1 MGSDAPTL
9 LVLGTR
15 PEVIKLAP
23 VVRELAARDRPHVIV
38 HTGQHYD
45 ESLRDAIYDQL
56 GLPEPDHALGVGS
69 DSQERQV
76 GAILQRLGD
85 VFDAESPSIVIVQ
98 GDTNSALAGALA
110 AAKHGIDVGHVE
122 AGLRCGDRTM
132 PEELNRILIDHAA
145 EDLFAP
151 TEAARR
157 NLRREGRGEDCLV
170 TGNTIVD
177 AVREHASLAGER
189 AAVLDDLGLRSGEY
203 ALATLHRAENVDD
216 ADTFGQ
222 ILAGI
227 GRFTAETGLEC
238 VYPVHPR
245 ARDRLASG
253 SVSVPEGIRL
263 VDPVDFLGFLALE
276 RDAAVVFTDSGG
288 VQEETCILQV
298 PCVTVREHTERPES
312 VAVGAN
318 VVAGTDPDAVHKAGV
333 KMLETPREWPCP
345 FGAGD
350 AAERIV
356 SALAERRTAEVSP

>member
-23 VVRELAARDRPHVIV
+23 VVRELAARDRPHTVV

-45 ESLRDAIYDQL
+45 ESLRDAISDQL
-56 GLPEPDHALGVGS
+56 VLPEPDHALGVGS

-85 VFDAESPSIVIVQ
+85 VFDAESPGVVVVQ
-98 GDTNSALAGALA
+98 GDTNSALAGAIA
-110 AAKHGIDVGHVE
+110 AAKRGIDVGHVE
-122 AGLRCGDRTM
+122 AGLRCGDRSM

-145 EDLFAP
+145 EHLFAP

-177 AVREHASLAGER
+177 AVREHASIADER
-189 AAVLDDLGLRSGEY
+189 ASVLDDLGLRPGEY

-216 ADTFGQ
+216 ADIFGR
-222 ILAGI
+222 ILEGI
-227 GRFTAETGLEC
+227 GRFINETGLEC

-245 ARDRLASG
+245 ARKRLASG
-253 SVSVPEGIRL
+253 AVPVPEGIRL
-263 VDPVDFLGFLALE
+263 VDPVDFLAFLALE

-288 VQEETCILQV
+288 VQEETCILEV

-318 VVAGTDPDAVHKAGV
+318 VVAGTDPEAVYEAGV
-333 KMLETPREWPCP
+333 EMLETPREWSCP

-356 SALAERRTAEVSP
+356 SALAEREAAEVSP